1 MTDLDAAFRAT
12 TYRIFLPR
20 LGIDL
25 RIAAANRPLAVWLNH
40 EGIDRWAILSA
51 WNPGACARS
60 AADNRQRQAQL
71 EMALL
76 QAEFTTYAAENV
88 ADAADWPV
96 EEACFVPGIS
106 LEEAVTLAQQFGQ
119 LALVHGDAAGIPQL
133 FWIEKGSDGQA
144 DRPL

>member
-20 LGIDL
+20 QRIDL
-25 RIAAANRPLAVWLNH
+25 RIATASRPLAAWLTR
-40 EGIDRWAILSA
+40 EGFGRWAILSA
-51 WNPGACARS
+51 WNPGASALA
-60 AADNRQRQAQL
+60 AADNLHRQAQL

-76 QAEFTTYAAENV
+76 QADFATYAAENV
-88 ADAADWPV
+88 ADAGDWPV

-106 LEEAVTLAQQFGQ
+106 RAEAVTLAQQFGQ
-119 LALVHGDAAGIPQL
+119 LALVHGDADGIPQL